1 MGFGGVDGVLRADNA
16 WFIVL
21 RDLLVDREV
30 KETIG
35 VFGLGIGSRDTT
47 GLA

>member
-1 MGFGGVDGVLRADNA
+1 MGFGGVDGVRRANNA

-21 RDLLVDREV
+21 RDLLVDREI
-30 KETIG
+30 KETIEA
-35 VFGLGIGSRDTT
+35 FGLGIGSRDTT